1 MRRAGLEAEIWKAV
15 ATSRDTEEA
24 LGALTRVLLGL
35 GETRLGVEDTNS
47 TVAAWLGAQGWRHAR
62 GGMVPRAVR
71 EVIGQRDALV
81 VRWSLGTTTKIGV
94 VELNDARVAEEAG
107 PSLVEALA
115 CVGRRSVPGA
125 AGGAIAAS
133 EESSTARVRRG
144 EADTIVGASS
154 GLAHVM
160 ARVEMVS
167 RQDVPVLLLGET
179 GTGKEVIAR
188 AVHVRSKR
196 AGGAFIRVNCG
207 AIPADLID
215 SELFGHERG
224 SFTGATDRRR
234 GWFERASGGTLL
246 LDEIG
251 ELPLEAQVRLL
262 RILQDGSLTRV
273 GGGEP
278 VNVDVRIIAATH
290 RDLPAMVDQRAFRE
304 DLWYRIAT
312 FPIRLPPLRERVE
325 DIAMLARH
333 FIHKAAVRF
342 GLAEPELD
350 ASTREMLE
358 RYPWPGNI
366 RELGAVIDRA
376 MILGDGRS
384 LMVAAA
390 LGQNP
395 REGGAKVEQP
405 DGSSSRRAGY
415 ERSGHERF
423 GPASGA
429 GMAPYPQERWVEDEP
444 EETAPAPARGAA
456 SSVASSQPSS
466 IDGETLDGAQRRH
479 IERALEASL
488 GRVEGPFGAA
498 RLLAINP
505 NTLRSRMRRL
515 GVDWKKF
522 RKGSGANGD

>member
-15 ATSRDTEEA
+15 AQSHDAEEA
-24 LGALTRVLLGL
+24 IGALTRALSELG
-35 GETRLGVEDTNS
+35 GTRLGIEDRNGA
-47 TVAAWLGAQGWRHAR
+47 VAAWLGAQGWRHAHGR
-62 GGMVPRAVR
+62 TVPREVR
-71 EVIGQRDALV
+71 EVIGLRDALV

-94 VELNDARVAEEAG
+94 VEFDDPQVAEEAG
-107 PSLVEALA
+107 PMLAEALA
-115 CVGRRSVPGA
+115 CVGERSGPGA
-125 AGGAIAAS
+125 AVGASAAN

-160 ARVEMVS
+160 TRVEMVA

-188 AVHVRSKR
+188 AVHLRSRR

-224 SFTGATDRRR
+224 SFTGASDRRR

-273 GGGEP
+273 GGAEP

-325 DIAMLARH
+325 DISMLARH

-350 ASTREMLE
+350 ASTREILE

-390 LGQNP
+390 LGLNP
-395 REGGAKVEQP
+395 RE
-405 DGSSSRRAGY
+405 D
-415 ERSGHERF
+415 
-423 GPASGA
+423 
-429 GMAPYPQERWVEDEP
+429 
-444 EETAPAPARGAA
+444 
-456 SSVASSQPSS
+456 
-466 IDGETLDGAQRRH
+466 
-479 IERALEASL
+479 
-488 GRVEGPFGAA
+488 
-498 RLLAINP
+498 
-505 NTLRSRMRRL
+505 
-515 GVDWKKF
+515 
-522 RKGSGANGD
+522 

>member
-1 MRRAGLEAEIWKAV
+1 MRPAGLEVEIWKAV
-15 ATSRDTEEA
+15 AQSRDPEEA
-24 LGALTRVLLGL
+24 VGTLTRVLSEL
-35 GETRLGVEDTNS
+35 GETRLGVEDKNGTAS
-47 TVAAWLGAQGWRHAR
+47 AWLGAQGWRHTR
-62 GGMVPRAVR
+62 GSKVPRAVR
-71 EVIGQRDALV
+71 EVIGERDALV
-81 VRWSLGTTTKIGV
+81 VRWPLGTTTKIGV
-94 VELNDARVAEEAG
+94 VEFGDPQVAEEAG
-107 PSLVEALA
+107 PILAEALA
-115 CVGRRSVPGA
+115 CVGRRGVPGA
-125 AGGAIAAS
+125 AGGTN

-196 AGGAFIRVNCG
+196 AGAPFVRVNCG
-207 AIPADLID
+207 AIPADLMD

-312 FPIRLPPLRERVE
+312 FPIRLPPLRERVG

-390 LGQNP
+390 LGLNP
-395 REGGAKVEQP
+395 REDGAKVEHP
-405 DGSSSRRAGY
+405 DRSKPGKSGH
-415 ERSGHERF
+415 ERVGHERF
-423 GPASGA
+423 GPARGA

-444 EETAPAPARGAA
+444 EETIPAPARGAA

-505 NTLRSRMRRL
+505 NTLRSRMRKL

-522 RKGSGANGD
+522 RKGSGPNED